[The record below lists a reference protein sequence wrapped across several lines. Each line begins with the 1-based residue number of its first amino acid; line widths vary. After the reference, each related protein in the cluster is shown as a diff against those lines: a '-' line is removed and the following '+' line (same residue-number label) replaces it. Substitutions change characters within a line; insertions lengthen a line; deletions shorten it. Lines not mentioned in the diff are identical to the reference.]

1 MTSRFLTAEQLAE
14 HMQISVE
21 TVWRYTREGKIPA
34 LRVGNHY
41 RYDADEV
48 IRALSSA
55 GREVSTRGA
64 RDEEPNVEK
73 KQQQPDLSISGQRRM
88 TYEEFGKLP
97 EQAGLQL
104 IDGFLVK
111 EPSPRYG
118 HQAIIGELYLQMA
131 LHVNRWRLGKVI
143 LAPFDVVLA
152 DDQVLQPDIM
162 FVTKERMHLIKENG
176 LFGAPDLA
184 LEVLSPASRHFDTG
198 RKRELYLQHGCLEL
212 WIIDPDKLTVT
223 QSVRNEG
230 RWEENTL
237 TRDDFLVSVAIEGF
251 SLRVSEI
258 APR

>member
-1 MTSRFLTAEQLAE
+1 SLPLALLLSISDDRRRLTLVVIEWKCFPATSAIRWSQDDRPSRGSSRRWPWVTSRFLTAEQLAE

-64 RDEEPNVEK
+64 RAEEPNVGK

-184 LEVLSPASRHFDTG
+184 LEVLSPASRHIDTG
-198 RKRELYLQHGCLEL
+198 RKR
-212 WIIDPDKLTVT
+212 
-223 QSVRNEG
+223 
-230 RWEENTL
+230 
-237 TRDDFLVSVAIEGF
+237 
-251 SLRVSEI
+251 
-258 APR
+258 